1 MATQKNKSAAQDRKQ
16 ISLKRGDLV
25 MVISGGHK
33 TKRPNKGK
41 VGKILKFVGVDRVV
55 VEGVNLVTRHQRQTG
70 PNQPG
75 GKLQKE
81 AALHVSNVM
90 FYAEKL
96 KRPVRIKHK
105 VLADGKRVRG
115 FMNPETKQFEE
126 IVSEK
131 K

>member
-1 MATQKNKSAAQDRKQ
+1 MASQNKKSAVQGRKQ

-41 VGKILKFVGVDRVV
+41 VGKIARFVGADRVV
-55 VEGVNLVTRHQRQTG
+55 VEGVNMVTRHQRQAG
-70 PNQPG
+70 PNQPA
-75 GKLQKE
+75 GKIQKE
-81 AALHVSNVM
+81 APLHVSNVM
-90 FYAEKL
+90 FYAEKI

-105 VLADGKRVRG
+105 MLADGKRVRG
-115 FMNPETKQFEE
+115 FINPETNQFEE

>member
-1 MATQKNKSAAQDRKQ
+1 
-16 ISLKRGDLV
+16 

-41 VGKILKFVGVDRVV
+41 VGKIARFVGADRVV
-55 VEGVNLVTRHQRQTG
+55 VEGVNMVTRHQRQAG
-70 PNQPG
+70 PNQPA
-75 GKLQKE
+75 GKIQKE
-81 AALHVSNVM
+81 APLHVSNVM
-90 FYAEKL
+90 FYAEKI

-105 VLADGKRVRG
+105 MLADGKRVRG
-115 FMNPETKQFEE
+115 FINPETNQFEE

>member
-1 MATQKNKSAAQDRKQ
+1 M
-16 ISLKRGDLV
+16 SLKRGDLV

-41 VGKILKFVGVDRVV
+41 VGKILRFVGSDRVV
-55 VEGVNLVTRHQRQTG
+55 VEGVNMVTRHQRQAG
-70 PNQPG
+70 PNQPA
-75 GKLQKE
+75 GKIQKE

-96 KRPVRIKHK
+96 KRPVRIKHQT
-105 VLADGKRVRG
+105 LADGRRVRG
-115 FMNPETKQFEE
+115 FVNPETKQFEE
-126 IVSEK
+126 IASEK